1 MGIWDEVNETEELT
15 QVYSRIR
22 SLNERCAQAEEVCL
36 RVLAMQ
42 HTFKETMENEAV
54 VIYQDQK
61 AFPEIR
67 EESSLINFVYL
78 TNIYRRIDYID
89 NIYELLKDE
98 VEQHIEQAVRKDVIN
113 QIHEMIENLKD
124 SYNMCIEN
132 LIRLA
137 KKRAAVYL
145 LCDDVP
151 VALLLDEAY
160 LAKYYFELASD

>member
-15 QVYSRIR
+15 QVYERIR
-22 SLNERCAQAEEVCL
+22 SLHERCTQVEEVCL

-42 HTFKETMENEAV
+42 HTFKETMENEAE
-54 VIYQDQK
+54 VIYRDQ
-61 AFPEIR
+61 ALFPEVR

-78 TNIYRRIDYID
+78 TNIYRRIDYVD
-89 NIYELLKDE
+89 HIYDRFRDE
-98 VEQHIEQAVRKDVIN
+98 IQAQSNPRQEVVQ
-113 QIHEMIENLKD
+113 QIHDMMESLKE
-124 SYNMCIEN
+124 SFNSCIEI
-132 LIRLA
+132 LVRLA

-160 LAKYYFELASD
+160 LTKYFFQV